1 MERRVKK
8 YKFFNWT
15 KFICVLNKT
24 KMEKINFA
32 FIDGMHDYYNV
43 KKELNF
49 VKERQSIGDIII
61 CDDYDLDKF
70 EGVVKAL
77 NDEDFLKYTT
87 Y

>member
-1 MERRVKK
+1 
-8 YKFFNWT
+8 
-15 KFICVLNKT
+15 
-24 KMEKINFA
+24 MEKINFA
-32 FIDGMHDYYNV
+32 FIDGMHDYYNI

-77 NDEDFLKYTT
+77 NDEDFSKKYNMLDFSSEPQRT
-87 Y
+87 YAIATRIK